1 MPWSLTSWSSIRT
14 MQVAEET
21 DGESKQHENRRSST
35 KKAEEPPDKK
45 KELKSYET
53 ETQYNKQNWIKRL
66 TKKLWNRNPVQQTR
80 HQERKKRGIPAQMW
94 YTNICRN
101 VKSKDRQ

>member
-1 MPWSLTSWSSIRT
+1 

-21 DGESKQHENRRSST
+21 DGESKQHENRRSSR

-66 TKKLWNRNPVQQTR
+66 TKKL
-80 HQERKKRGIPAQMW
+80 
-94 YTNICRN
+94 
-101 VKSKDRQ
+101 